1 MTTTE
6 RAKVF
11 DFILDGDDGDA
22 ILRRS
27 KPIEEFLSLRIQ
39 GEDVSGTLSP
49 EERAANLPQFGTGM
63 TLKGCHNITLARVLL
78 KFLADT
84 AKLKYKGSKNTTGVC
99 IFSLSLSLSLSFSLF
114 FSFFFHGASILIQ
127 CRKEENIDL
136 YWMHR
141 NMQTTILYGLPFWN
155 GEKSSEKPKDT
166 VKLLADNEES

>member
-84 AKLKYKGSKNTTGVC
+84 AKLKYKSSKNTTGVC
-99 IFSLSLSLSLSFSLF
+99 IFSLSLSLSLSLSPFLYFFIF
-114 FSFFFHGASILIQ
+114 FSWCLHTNTMSQGG
-127 CRKEENIDL
+127 K
-136 YWMHR
+136 HR
-141 NMQTTILYGLPFWN
+141 FVLDAQEHT
-155 GEKSSEKPKDT
+155 
-166 VKLLADNEES
+166 DNYFVWVTFLEQREVRQETKGHCQAAC